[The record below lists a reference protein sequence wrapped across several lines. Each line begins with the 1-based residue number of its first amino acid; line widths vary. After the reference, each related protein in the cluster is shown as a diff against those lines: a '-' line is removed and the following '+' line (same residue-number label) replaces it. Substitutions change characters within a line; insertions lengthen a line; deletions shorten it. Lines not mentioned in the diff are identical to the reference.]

1 MSTLFEF
8 RGLKKS
14 VGGNRLLDIPS
25 LCVEEGHCIV
35 LTGRNGAGK
44 TTLLKILAG
53 LLAPDRAEIC
63 HRGICAPWKSA
74 QQLLRRTT
82 VYLHQ
87 DPYMFDRSV
96 ADNIAYGLRNKGL
109 PAEEIRVK
117 VEQALDWAGIL
128 HLAGRNAQLLSGGE
142 KQRVALTRA
151 RILAPRLLLLDEPMA
166 NMDLESRQQTLGLI
180 GRLKSDGIGAIV
192 TSHEPYISEVI
203 GDEHAH
209 LCKTG
214 PCRHGI
220 VQPFLY
226 QREIER
232 RLAGSV
238 NATQPGP
245 PLPPESPV
253 CNTDHNGVDVPLDNI
268 TAVILAGGR
277 AQRMG
282 GMDKGLIP
290 LNGKPMV
297 EHIIDAIRPQ
307 VGALV
312 INANRNLEVYGR
324 YGLPVIRDRMG
335 DFFGPLVGM
344 ASALEVS
351 DTPYLLTVP
360 CDSPLIPAD
369 LAERLYRKL
378 QEAQAE
384 ISVVHDGERMQ
395 PVFALLHRDL
405 LPSLLDYLEAGGRK
419 IDTWYA
425 QHRLA
430 LVDFSDRRELSCNV
444 NTPDEQARLEQ
455 QMKLTHNPHPA

>member
-1 MSTLFEF
+1 VSTLFEIKNL
-8 RGLKKS
+8 RKS
-14 VGGNRLLDIPS
+14 VGGDRLLDIPS
-25 LCVEEGHCIV
+25 LCVEESHCIV

-53 LLAPDRAEIC
+53 LLAPDRAEVC
-63 HRGICAPWKSA
+63 HQGICAPWKSA

-87 DPYMFDRSV
+87 EPYMFDRSV

-109 PAEEIRVK
+109 PADEIRDK

-128 HLAGRNAQLLSGGE
+128 HLAGRNAQQLSGGE

-151 RILAPRLLLLDEPMA
+151 RILSPRLLLLDEPMA
-166 NMDLESRQQTLGLI
+166 NMDLESREQTLGLI

-220 VQPFLY
+220 VRPFLY
-226 QREIER
+226 QREIEQH
-232 RLAGSV
+232 LAGTA

-245 PLPPESPV
+245 PLPPEPQARSANPGG
-253 CNTDHNGVDVPLDNI
+253 TDVPIDEI
-268 TAVILAGGR
+268 TGVILAGGR

-290 LNGKPMV
+290 LNGKPMI
-297 EHIIDAIRPQ
+297 EHIIDAVRPQ

-312 INANRNLEVYGR
+312 INANRNLEDYGR

-335 DFFGPLVGM
+335 DYFGPLVGM
-344 ASALEVS
+344 ASALEIS

-369 LAERLYRKL
+369 LAQRLYLKL

-405 LPSLLDYLEAGGRK
+405 LPSLIAYLEAGGRK

-455 QMKLTHNPHPA
+455 QLKLTQNPHPA

>member
-1 MSTLFEF
+1 MSTLLEIKNL
-8 RGLKKS
+8 RKS
-14 VGGNRLLDIPS
+14 VAGNRLLEIPS
-25 LCVEEGHCIV
+25 LCVDATGCIV

-53 LLAPDRAEIC
+53 LQAPDHAEVC
-63 HRGICAPWKSA
+63 HQGICAPWKRA
-74 QQLLRRTT
+74 QRLLRRYT

-87 DPYMFDRSV
+87 EPYMFDRSV
-96 ADNIAYGLRNKGL
+96 ADNIAYGLRNQGL
-109 PAEEIRVK
+109 PQEQIRDK
-117 VEQALDWAGIL
+117 VEQALAWAGIL
-128 HLAGRNAQLLSGGE
+128 HLAERNAQQLSGGE

-166 NMDLESRQQTLGLI
+166 NMDLESREQTLGLI

-203 GDEHAH
+203 GDQHLH

-220 VQPFLY
+220 VRPFLY
-226 QREIER
+226 QRDSER
-232 RLAGSV
+232 RLAGSA
-238 NATQPGP
+238 NATQPGL
-245 PLPPESPV
+245 PLPPEPASGA
-253 CNTDHNGVDVPLDNI
+253 THTGGIDVALADI

-297 EHIIDAIRPQ
+297 EHIIEAIRPQ

-312 INANRNLEVYGR
+312 INANRNLEDYGR
-324 YGLPVIRDRMG
+324 YGLPVIPDRMG
-335 DFFGPLVGM
+335 EYFGPLVGM

-351 DTPYLLTVP
+351 HTPYLLTVP
-360 CDSPLIPAD
+360 CDSPLLPGD
-369 LAERLYRKL
+369 LAARLYRKL
-378 QEAQAE
+378 QEAGAE

-405 LPSLLDYLEAGGRK
+405 LPSLLAYLDAGGRK

-425 QHRLA
+425 QHRLVLA
-430 LVDFSDRRELSCNV
+430 DFSDRRELSCNV
-444 NTPDEQARLEQ
+444 NTPDEQARVEQ
-455 QMKLTHNPHPA
+455 QLKPARNPHPA

>member
-1 MSTLFEF
+1 
-8 RGLKKS
+8 
-14 VGGNRLLDIPS
+14 
-25 LCVEEGHCIV
+25 
-35 LTGRNGAGK
+35 
-44 TTLLKILAG
+44 
-53 LLAPDRAEIC
+53 
-63 HRGICAPWKSA
+63 
-74 QQLLRRTT
+74 
-82 VYLHQ
+82 
-87 DPYMFDRSV
+87 MFDRSV

-109 PAEEIRVK
+109 PAEQIRGK

-128 HLAGRNAQLLSGGE
+128 HLAGRNARRLSGGE

-166 NMDLESRQQTLGLI
+166 NMDLESREQTLGLI

-203 GDEHAH
+203 GDEHVH

-220 VQPFLY
+220 VRPFLY
-226 QREIER
+226 QRDTER
-232 RLAGSV
+232 RLAGGA
-238 NATQPGP
+238 NATRPGA
-245 PLPPESPV
+245 PLPAEPH
-253 CNTDHNGVDVPLDNI
+253 TGGHGGKGIDVPVNDI
-268 TAVILAGGR
+268 TGVILAGGR

-282 GMDKGLIP
+282 GIDKGLIP

-297 EHIIDAIRPQ
+297 EHIIDAVRPQ

-312 INANRNLEVYGR
+312 INANRSLEDYRR
-324 YGLPVIRDRMG
+324 YGLPVIPDRMG
-335 DFFGPLVGM
+335 DYFGPLVGM

-351 DTPYLLTVP
+351 ETPYLLTVP
-360 CDSPLIPAD
+360 CDSPLIPGD
-369 LAERLYRKL
+369 LAARLYRKL
-378 QEAQAE
+378 QEADAQ

-405 LPSLLDYLEAGGRK
+405 LPSLLAYLEAGGRK

-425 QHRLA
+425 QHRLV

-455 QMKLTHNPHPA
+455 QLQLTQNPHPA